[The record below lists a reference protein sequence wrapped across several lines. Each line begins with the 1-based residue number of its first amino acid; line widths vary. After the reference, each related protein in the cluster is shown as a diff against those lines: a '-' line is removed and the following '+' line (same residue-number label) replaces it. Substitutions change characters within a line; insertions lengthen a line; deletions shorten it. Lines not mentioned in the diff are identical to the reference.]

1 MQKPFENQQK
11 APTARLQMK
20 QAGIKAGSE
29 GKQAIFPKTDRGHEV
44 TGSEYPTGY
53 PY

>member
-1 MQKPFENQQK
+1 MQKPFGNQQK
-11 APTARLQMK
+11 GPTAPLQTK

-29 GKQAIFPKTDRGHEV
+29 GKQAVFPKPDRGHEV

-53 PY
+53 SY